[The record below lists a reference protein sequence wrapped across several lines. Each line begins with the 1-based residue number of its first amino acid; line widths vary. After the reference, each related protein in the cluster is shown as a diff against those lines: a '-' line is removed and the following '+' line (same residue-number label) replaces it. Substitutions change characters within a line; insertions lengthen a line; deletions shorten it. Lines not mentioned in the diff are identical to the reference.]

1 METIE
6 DRLTRL
12 EAKLDATHTSAEKTR
27 KYVLAMLIA
36 TIAMF
41 ILPFIMGAIMLPF
54 MLSTVGNIY
63 PI

>member
-6 DRLTRL
+6 ERLTRL

-27 KYVLAMLIA
+27 KYVLIMLIG
-36 TIAMF
+36 TVLMF
-41 ILPFIMGAIMLPF
+41 VLPLIMALVMLPF
-54 MLSTVGNIY
+54 MLSTIGSVY